1 MHDLSTTL
9 AAVATAP
16 GRGGIGCVRLSGPEA
31 LRIARSSTR
40 MRAPGEVA
48 PDGRARFAT
57 FLDPNGVALDHGYV
71 VAFPPASSF
80 TGEPVVELW
89 AHGSPPILDA
99 IVASAVAAGAT
110 LAGPGEF
117 TYRALRHGKLDLAK
131 AEAIRD
137 LVAARTLTQARL
149 AFTQVEG
156 ALSRRVEALRDA
168 LIDLIARGEA
178 SVEFIDDAETELETG
193 RFAEGI
199 DAALAEIDRLS
210 ADAARGRVF
219 RDGARVTLSGRTS
232 VGKSSLFNRLLGVD
246 RAIVSAAAGTTRD
259 TLEEHLDLDGLPVVL
274 VDTAGMRPV
283 DDPVEAEGV
292 RRAREAAG
300 EADMLVLVIDAG
312 RELGEEERRVL
323 AGMEELPERPGIV
336 VANKSDLAE
345 AGSVACLWPGALA
358 VSAATGDGVDA
369 LRSEIRRRL
378 VGAAETERPIV
389 TQARHRA
396 ALAATA
402 DDLRRARAAVPD
414 GVEFALED
422 LRAALRALGEITGE
436 VATDDLYDRIFSTFC
451 IGK

>member
-1 MHDLSTTL
+1 
-9 AAVATAP
+9 
-16 GRGGIGCVRLSGPEA
+16 
-31 LRIARSSTR
+31 
-40 MRAPGEVA
+40 MRAPGELA
-48 PDGRARFAT
+48 PDRRARFAT
-57 FLDPNGVALDHGYV
+57 FVDPHGAALDHGYV
-71 VAFPPASSF
+71 IAFPAAASF

-99 IVASAVAAGAT
+99 IVASATAAGAT

-117 TYRALRHGKLDLAK
+117 TYRALRHGKLDLAR

-149 AFTQVEG
+149 AFAQVEG
-156 ALSRRVEALRDA
+156 ALSRRVGALRDA
-168 LIDLIARGEA
+168 LIDLVARGEA
-178 SVEFIDDAETELETG
+178 SVEFIDDAETELESG
-193 RFAEGI
+193 RFAAGI
-199 DAALAEIDRLS
+199 ATALAEIEQLT
-210 ADAARGRVF
+210 ADAARGRLF

-246 RAIVSAAAGTTRD
+246 RAIVSPTAGTTRD
-259 TLEEHLDLDGLPVVL
+259 TLEENLELDGLPVVL

-283 DDPVEAEGV
+283 DDAVEAEGV

-300 EADMLVLVIDAG
+300 EADVLVMVIDASC
-312 RELGEEERRVL
+312 ELAEEEHRTL
-323 AGMEELPERPGIV
+323 AASAPGPERPMIV
-336 VANKSDLAE
+336 VANKADLAE
-345 AGSVACLWPGALA
+345 AERIERVWPGALP
-358 VSAATGDGVDA
+358 VSARTGEGVAA
-369 LRSEIRRRL
+369 LRAEIRRRL

-402 DDLRRARAAVPD
+402 HELRRAREAVPD
-414 GVEFALED
+414 GVELALED